1 MEAIWYLLVL
11 APFLAIPILWWNYRR
26 QVAVREDTSGAR
38 WGQLVS
44 AAKAASANSTG
55 NAESPAAVP
64 AEQGRYVRRD
74 RLLDPA
80 QTVLYY
86 LLKNGLPDHEV
97 MVQVGLANLLA
108 VPAADAGSA
117 GSPGG
122 PNLAQHRVDFVI
134 CNKAMQPVVAIDL
147 LEREVPAALTSA
159 PDFKSQCLAHT
170 GIRYLRLVRSALP
183 KRQEVRALVLGA

>member
-44 AAKAASANSTG
+44 AARTASANSTG
-55 NAESPAAVP
+55 NAELPAAVP
-64 AEQGRYVRRD
+64 QGRYVRRD

-108 VPAADAGSA
+108 VPAAVAASEG
-117 GSPGG
+117 GPGG
-122 PNLAQHRVDFVI
+122 TNLAQHRVDFVI

-170 GIRYLRLVRSALP
+170 GIRYLRLVSSALP
-183 KRQEVRALVLGA
+183 KHQEVRALVLGA